1 MFAGSGS
8 WRGTSSARGRSSSL
22 PFRGGRRG
30 SHPSQR
36 RTQMVSQRAAR
47 PPSPPLGQ
55 VLATLSD
62 VDLTNP
68 SDLYGYPAKI
78 SSCEDVASYNWL
90 NEQEPTILT
99 PGPQPFSLSCNICN
113 NLRRQKTK
121 LTSTKGKPP
130 AWEPPTTT
138 TKLKEDDGNYFR
150 DPNAARYPAHP
161 IEPAVQAIFASQSHF
176 PTTSIDIFACG
187 STLGNLLRFVRK
199 VDKSFR
205 ILVEAV
211 GDTVFFVRRENSP
224 TELIPGVTGFGHTFP
239 EAYTTWEAEVKR
251 SVSHQRIIR
260 YELGGLDCIVRFEA
274 DGYHKEL
281 ASQGSEIGQQLDPAK
296 SDTFKDTLASA
307 LFDNAID
314 EYLPTRDKPLNV
326 IHGGQ
331 KIPQAAVFDLKTR
344 SIRKKDQ
351 DTLGEEL
358 PRLWLAQLSNFILA
372 YHTSGVFEE
381 IQTRNVHHEV
391 EDWECENEDTIR
403 RFVVLLRKIV
413 AFARSTAD
421 RKIEVRSSEVN
432 VLELR
437 EQTGDVRQ
445 TLSAGIEARWIDG
458 NVDGSNASSDE
469 PHGQD
474 LRTSSEPE
482 DGNDY
487 SDWDEGSEK
496 DFTACS
502 AEDCGYCGHCSY

>member
-1 MFAGSGS
+1 
-8 WRGTSSARGRSSSL
+8 
-22 PFRGGRRG
+22 
-30 SHPSQR
+30 
-36 RTQMVSQRAAR
+36 MVSQIAAR

-62 VDLTNP
+62 VDLANP
-68 SDLYGYPAKI
+68 SDLHGYPAKI
-78 SSCEDVASYNWL
+78 SSCKDVASYNWL
-90 NEQEPTILT
+90 NEQEPTILVPGLQPLVPILQYLQQFEEAEETQLT
-99 PGPQPFSLSCNICN
+99 P
-113 NLRRQKTK
+113 
-121 LTSTKGKPP
+121 TKGKPP
-130 AWEPPTTT
+130 AWAPPATT
-138 TKLKEDDGNYFR
+138 TKLNEDNGNYFR
-150 DPNAARYPAHP
+150 DPNAARYSAHP
-161 IEPAVQAIFASQSHF
+161 IEPAVQAIFASEPDF
-176 PTTSIDIFACG
+176 PTDSIDVFACS

-239 EAYTTWEAEVKR
+239 EAYTTWDAEVKK

-260 YELGGLDCIVRFEA
+260 YELGGLDCVVRFAA

-281 ASQGSEIGQQLDPAK
+281 VSQGSEVAQRLEPAK
-296 SDTFKDTLASA
+296 ADTFSDMLASV
-307 LFDNAID
+307 LSNSAID
-314 EYLPTRDKPLNV
+314 DHPPAQDKPLNV
-326 IHGGQ
+326 LHGGQ
-331 KIPQAAVFDLKTR
+331 QIPRAAVFDLKTR

-358 PRLWLAQLSNFILA
+358 PRLWVAQVPNFILA
-372 YHTSGVFEE
+372 YHTSGIFEE
-381 IQTRNVHHEV
+381 IQIRNVQHEV

-403 RFVVLLRKIV
+403 RFAVLLRKIV
-413 AFARSTAD
+413 AFARSTVD

-437 EQTGDVRQ
+437 KQTEDVRQ
-445 TLSAGIEARWIDG
+445 TLPAVVEARWI
-458 NVDGSNASSDE
+458 NANPDGSEPSSDE
-469 PHGQD
+469 SQGPD
-474 LRTSSEPE
+474 LRTSPEPE
-482 DGNDY
+482 DFL
-487 SDWDEGSEK
+487 DWDEGSEK

>member
-1 MFAGSGS
+1 MSAGSGR
-8 WRGTSSARGRSSSL
+8 WRGSSSGQGRSSSL

-30 SHPSQR
+30 SYLSHR
-36 RTQMVSQRAAR
+36 RTQMVSQIAAR
-47 PPSPPLGQ
+47 PPSPPLGP

-62 VDLTNP
+62 VDLTDP

-78 SSCEDVASYNWL
+78 SSCKDVASYNWL
-90 NEQEPTILT
+90 NEQEPTILV
-99 PGPQPFSLSCNICN
+99 PGLQPLLPMLQYLQQFEGAEE
-113 NLRRQKTK
+113 TK
-121 LTSTKGKPP
+121 LTPIKGKPP
-130 AWEPPTTT
+130 AWAPPATT

-150 DPNAARYPAHP
+150 DPNAARYSAHP
-161 IEPAVQAIFASQSHF
+161 IEPAVQAIFASQSDF
-176 PTTSIDIFACG
+176 PTTSIDIFACS

-205 ILVEAV
+205 ILAEAV

-260 YELGGLDCIVRFEA
+260 YELGGLDCIVRFTA
-274 DGYHKEL
+274 DGYHKDL
-281 ASQGSEIGQQLDPAK
+281 VSGVSEVGQRLEPAK
-296 SDTFKDTLASA
+296 ADTFKDALASA
-307 LFDNAID
+307 LFNSAID
-314 EYLPTRDKPLNV
+314 DYPPAPGKPLNV

-358 PRLWLAQLSNFILA
+358 PRLWVAQLSNFILA
-372 YHTSGVFEE
+372 YHTSGLFEE

-403 RFVVLLRKIV
+403 RFAVLLRKIV
-413 AFARSTAD
+413 AFARSTVD

-437 EQTGDVRQ
+437 EQTKDVCQ
-445 TLSAGIEARWIDG
+445 TLPAVVEARWING
-458 NVDGSNASSDE
+458 NPDGSNSSRDE
-469 PHGQD
+469 SQGPD

-482 DGNDY
+482 D
-487 SDWDEGSEK
+487 SIDWDEGSEK

>member
-1 MFAGSGS
+1 MSAGGR
-8 WRGTSSARGRSSSL
+8 WRGSSSAQGRSSSL

-30 SHPSQR
+30 SYPSQR
-36 RTQMVSQRAAR
+36 RTQRVSQIAAR

-62 VDLTNP
+62 VDLANP

-78 SSCEDVASYNWL
+78 SNCKDVASYNWL
-90 NEQEPTILT
+90 NEQEPTILV
-99 PGPQPFSLSCNICN
+99 PGLQPLLPILQYSQQSEEAEE
-113 NLRRQKTK
+113 TK
-121 LTSTKGKPP
+121 LTPTKGKPP
-130 AWEPPTTT
+130 AWAPPATTT
-138 TKLKEDDGNYFR
+138 QLKEDDGNYFR
-150 DPNAARYPAHP
+150 DPNAARYSTHP
-161 IEPAVQAIFASQSHF
+161 IEPAVQAIFASQPDF
-176 PTTSIDIFACG
+176 PTTSIDVFACS

-260 YELGGLDCIVRFEA
+260 YELGGLDCIVRFAA
-274 DGYHKEL
+274 DGYHKDL
-281 ASQGSEIGQQLDPAK
+281 VSRGSEVGQRLEADA
-296 SDTFKDTLASA
+296 FNDTLASA
-307 LFDNAID
+307 FSNSAID
-314 EYLPTRDKPLNV
+314 DYPPARDKPLNV

-331 KIPQAAVFDLKTR
+331 KIPRAAVFDLKTR

-358 PRLWLAQLSNFILA
+358 PRLWVAQLSNFILA
-372 YHTSGVFEE
+372 YHTSGIFEE
-381 IQTRNVHHEV
+381 IQTREVHHEV

-403 RFVVLLRKIV
+403 RFAVLLRKIV
-413 AFARSTAD
+413 AFARSSVD
-421 RKIEVRSSEVN
+421 KKIEVRSSEVN

-437 EQTGDVRQ
+437 EQTEDVRQ
-445 TLSAGIEARWIDG
+445 TLPAVVEARWING
-458 NVDGSNASSDE
+458 TTNGSNSSSDE
-469 PHGQD
+469 SQGPD

-482 DGNDY
+482 NGNN
-487 SDWDEGSEK
+487 SIDWEEGSEK

>member
-1 MFAGSGS
+1 MSAGSGR
-8 WRGTSSARGRSSSL
+8 WRGSSSAQGRNSSL

-30 SHPSQR
+30 SYPSQR
-36 RTQMVSQRAAR
+36 RTQMISQIAAR

-62 VDLTNP
+62 VDLANP
-68 SDLYGYPAKI
+68 SDLYEYPAKI
-78 SSCEDVASYNWL
+78 SSCKDVASYNWL
-90 NEQEPTILT
+90 NEQEPTILV
-99 PGPQPFSLSCNICN
+99 PGLQSLFPVLQRNEADSH
-113 NLRRQKTK
+113 
-121 LTSTKGKPP
+121 KGKPP
-130 AWEPPTTT
+130 AWAPPATT

-150 DPNAARYPAHP
+150 DPNAARYSAHP
-161 IEPAVQAIFASQSHF
+161 IEPAVQAILASQPDF
-176 PTTSIDIFACG
+176 PTRSIDIFACS

-205 ILVEAV
+205 ILVEAI

-260 YELGGLDCIVRFEA
+260 YELGGLDCIVRFAA
-274 DGYHKEL
+274 DGYHKDL
-281 ASQGSEIGQQLDPAK
+281 VSQGSEVGQRLEPVKA
-296 SDTFKDTLASA
+296 DTFKDVLSSTLFNS
-307 LFDNAID
+307 AID
-314 EYLPTRDKPLNV
+314 DYPPAHDKPLNV

-358 PRLWLAQLSNFILA
+358 PRLWVAQLSNFVLA
-372 YHTSGVFEE
+372 YHTSGIFEE
-381 IQTRNVHHEV
+381 IQKRNVYHEV

-403 RFVVLLRKIV
+403 RFTVLLRKIV
-413 AFARSTAD
+413 EFARSTVD

-437 EQTGDVRQ
+437 EQTEDVRQ
-445 TLSAGIEARWIDG
+445 TLPAVVEARWING
-458 NVDGSNASSDE
+458 NPDGSNSPSDKSQG
-469 PHGQD
+469 PD
-474 LRTSSEPE
+474 LRTSSEP
-482 DGNDY
+482 DDWND
-487 SDWDEGSEK
+487 SLEWDEGSEGSEK

>member
-1 MFAGSGS
+1 MSAGSGR
-8 WRGTSSARGRSSSL
+8 WRGSSSAQGRSSSL

-30 SHPSQR
+30 SYPSQR
-36 RTQMVSQRAAR
+36 RTQIVSQIAAR

-55 VLATLSD
+55 LLATLSD
-62 VDLTNP
+62 VDLTDP
-68 SDLYGYPAKI
+68 SDLYEYPAKI
-78 SSCEDVASYNWL
+78 SSCKDVASYNWL
-90 NEQEPTILT
+90 NEQEPTILV
-99 PGPQPFSLSCNICN
+99 PGLQPLCLTYDTCN
-113 NLRRQKTK
+113 NPRRQKKK
-121 LTSTKGKPP
+121 LTPTKGKPP
-130 AWEPPTTT
+130 AWAPPPTT
-138 TKLKEDDGNYFR
+138 TKLKEDNGNYFR

-161 IEPAVQAIFASQSHF
+161 IEPAVQAIYASQPDF
-176 PTTSIDIFACG
+176 PTTSIDLFACG

-239 EAYTTWEAEVKR
+239 DAYTTWETEVKR

-274 DGYHKEL
+274 DGYHKDL
-281 ASQGSEIGQQLDPAK
+281 VSRGSEVGQRVDPPEADN
-296 SDTFKDTLASA
+296 SKDTLASA
-307 LFDNAID
+307 LSNSAID
-314 EYLPTRDKPLNV
+314 DRLPTRDKPLNV

-331 KIPQAAVFDLKTR
+331 KIPRAAVFDLKTR
-344 SIRKKDQ
+344 SVRKKDQ

-372 YHTSGVFEE
+372 YHTSGIFEE
-381 IQTRNVHHEV
+381 IQIRDIRHDV
-391 EDWECENEDTIR
+391 EDWERENRDMIR
-403 RFVVLLRKIV
+403 RFAVLLRKIV

-437 EQTGDVRQ
+437 EQTGDASQ
-445 TLSAGIEARWIDG
+445 TLPAVVEARWIDG

-469 PHGQD
+469 SHGPD
-474 LRTSSEPE
+474 MGTSAEPE
-482 DGNDY
+482 DGHD
-487 SDWDEGSEK
+487 SLDWDEGSEK
-496 DFTACS
+496 DYTACS
-502 AEDCGYCGHCSY
+502 EDCGYCGQCSY